1 MTFVALQ
8 MYFPWLSPEAGEI
21 TKTPSLLLFSGL
33 FSSLSQTT
41 AGGGLPALTTQR
53 KTTVSPPVTV
63 SFFAGMISIFGI
75 TWPKRVVINVLTLF
89 LARNLVATLST
100 GFFVIHD
107 SVHEISTRIRGSYV
121 HQLGNVKS
129 KFNTYPPGTGIYIPA
144 SCLCFYVYVCIC

>member
-1 MTFVALQ
+1 MQLSACYIQYCPPLAFLCTVDNRFREHWLPWTIRRATASVDPMTFVALQ

-33 FSSLSQTT
+33 FSSVSQTT

-89 LARNLVATLST
+89 LARNLVATL
-100 GFFVIHD
+100 VLQIA
-107 SVHEISTRIRGSYV
+107 
-121 HQLGNVKS
+121 L
-129 KFNTYPPGTGIYIPA
+129 
-144 SCLCFYVYVCIC
+144 